1 MANVDEMLEGARE
14 AMSVRR
20 VFGEAYEENGVTVI
34 PVARVRGG
42 GGGGGD
48 SENNGGGGF
57 GLHAR
62 PVGAYVISD
71 GDVRWRPA
79 VDPNRIVLGWQ
90 IVAALSLFVGWRIA
104 RYFS

>member
-1 MANVDEMLEGARE
+1 MPNVDELLEGARD
-14 AMSVRR
+14 AMNVRR
-20 VFGEAYEENGVTVI
+20 VFGESYEENGVTVI
-34 PVARVRGG
+34 PVATVGGG

-57 GLHAR
+57 GLQVR

-71 GDVRWRPA
+71 GDVRWQPA

-90 IVAALSLFVGWRIA
+90 IVAALSLIVGWRIA
-104 RYFS
+104 RILR